1 MFDSAVSAVG
11 LYSSFVSADDGG
23 IDEMSIRVVSVA
35 TFVGAASLVLHSSI
49 PFVGLVF
56 SVMRPVAGVAP
67 VSVFIEMDSV
77 LVVVL
82 FCLVDCLSVGD
93 GASFGEGDSV

>member
-1 MFDSAVSAVG
+1 
-11 LYSSFVSADDGG
+11 
-23 IDEMSIRVVSVA
+23 MSIGGVSEA

-49 PFVGLVF
+49 PSVGLIF
-56 SVMRPVAGVAP
+56 SVVKPVAGVAP

-82 FCLVDCLSVGD
+82 FCLVDCLSVED
-93 GASFGEGDSV
+93 GARFGEGDSV